1 MSDESTPQAPPPSEM
16 ELLRAEMRAGFQSIG
31 MRLDRHDT
39 RFGSLETRSVS
50 LGTRFG
56 SLETRSVSLETR
68 FGSLET
74 RFGSLETRFGSLET
88 RFGSLETR
96 SGSLETRSVSLET
109 RFGSLETRID
119 TAAEDTR
126 RHMDVRVEG
135 LRLDFQVVID
145 KTVATGKKVDRLI
158 ASNAIEHAAFQE
170 FVTDHEVRIAQLEA
184 SSDPAPSPEDR

>member
-31 MRLDRHDT
+31 MRLDGHDV
-39 RFGSLETRSVS
+39 RFESIDA
-50 LGTRFG
+50 RFE
-56 SLETRSVSLETR
+56 SIETR
-68 FGSLET
+68 FGSID
-74 RFGSLETRFGSLET
+74 
-88 RFGSLETR
+88 
-96 SGSLETRSVSLET
+96 T

-135 LRLDFQVVID
+135 LRADFQVVID
-145 KTVATGKKVDRLI
+145 KTVATGTKVDRLI

-170 FVTDHEVRIAQLEA
+170 FVSDHEVRIAQLEA
-184 SSDPAPSPEDR
+184 SSDPAPRPEDR